1 MKLLILTLLKRT
13 HIVSSA
19 KKKEI
24 KAKMADEDQEDEA
37 ESGEVSCNSR
47 KSLTWSAVLHAPLLV
62 P

>member
-19 KKKEI
+19 KKKEM
-24 KAKMADEDQEDEA
+24 AKMADEDQEDEA
-37 ESGEVSCNSR
+37 ESREVSCNSR